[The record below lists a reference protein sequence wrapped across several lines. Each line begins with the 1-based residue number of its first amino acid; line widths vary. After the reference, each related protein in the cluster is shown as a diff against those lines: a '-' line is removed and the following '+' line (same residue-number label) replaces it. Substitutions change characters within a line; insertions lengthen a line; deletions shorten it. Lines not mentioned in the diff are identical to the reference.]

1 MKTSVSV
8 VGELD
13 FELHSVPEARQ
24 AIFSVLRRRSLQSTT
39 LFDKAKLV
47 EMRQM
52 FDDAIAALETEEAT
66 RAVLESGDA
75 DILGE
80 TVDVLA
86 RSEVENP
93 PVKVIKADRLRAEP
107 IVGKVERVMSL
118 IAPLH
123 EIIEVKRVGDEV
135 IADASGFFDALEAG
149 YTVQAV
155 GTGGFC
161 YVAPGETYKS
171 SPVFPYP
178 TVADAWKAAI
188 LHYERKQAK
197 Q

>member
-24 AIFSVLRRRSLQSTT
+24 AIFSVLRRRSLQSTA
-39 LFDKAKLV
+39 LLNKAKLT
-47 EMRQM
+47 EFRQM
-52 FDDAIAALETEEAT
+52 FDDAIAAIEAEEAT
-66 RAVLESGDA
+66 QKVLASGDA

-86 RSEVENP
+86 RSQVEAPEV
-93 PVKVIKADRLRAEP
+93 V
-107 IVGKVERVMSL
+107 VEHHAL
-118 IAPLH
+118 IN
-123 EIIEVKRVGDEV
+123 
-135 IADASGFFDALEAG
+135 AG
-149 YTVQAV
+149 YSVKATTD
-155 GTGGFC
+155 GRGYY
-161 YVAPGETYKS
+161 YVAPGGSYKS

-178 TVADAWKAAI
+178 TPADAWSGAFH
-188 LHYERKQAK
+188 HYERKQAK